1 MCAMTA
7 QSPQPTAAA
16 GSRPGAMPFAKYQP
30 FAPVPLADRQWP
42 NRSLDVAPRWCS
54 VDLRDGNQALIDP
67 MNVDEKLRLYELL
80 LEVGFVEIEVG
91 FPAASQPDFDFIR
104 GIIDR
109 GMVPPNV
116 TVQVLCQAR
125 QELIERTVEAIDGA
139 PNAIFH
145 LYNSTSELQR
155 RVVFN
160 MDRAGIVDLAVQGT
174 ALVKAGLKG
183 RPNVVFEYS
192 PESFTGTE
200 LDFAVDICAAV
211 ADEWGATAEAPII
224 VNLPSTVEMATPN
237 VYADQIEWFI
247 RHFPHRERIVVS
259 LHTHNDRGT
268 GVAATELAL
277 MAGAQRVEGTLF
289 GNGERTGNCD
299 LVTVAMNLFS
309 QGVDPQLDFRDMPR
323 IRKTVEAINKL
334 PVHERHPYAGDL
346 VFTAFS
352 GSHQDAIKKGMAR
365 VDRSSWEVPYLPI
378 DPADVG
384 SSYKETV
391 RVNSQSGKGGV
402 GFVLE
407 EHFGI
412 SLPRQ
417 MLVEFSKVVQALTE
431 KLDREVRPGEI
442 MQALKDEY
450 LVDGGPYKLVHYD
463 LGRGDDGAQY
473 CTAKLDV
480 PQGQVMVAGEGS
492 GPIEAFVNGMVT
504 TLNEPL
510 NVVDYHERALGA
522 GKDAQAICIV
532 AISDAGAVGDAGA
545 SRREGSE
552 APAETGV
559 CFGIGMSRNTVTAS
573 LTAIVSAVNRRWTT
587 QAR

>member
-1 MCAMTA
+1 MTT
-7 QSPQPTAAA
+7 QQQTAGRAA
-16 GSRPGAMPFAKYQP
+16 SGSRKGAMPYHKYQA
-30 FAPVPLADRQWP
+30 FEPVDLPDRQWP
-42 NRSLDVAPRWCS
+42 SAILTTSPRWCS

-67 MNVDEKLRLYELL
+67 MNVDEKLRMYELL

-104 GIIDR
+104 RIIDG
-109 GMVPPNV
+109 GMVPQGV

-125 QELIERTVEAIDGA
+125 PELIQRTVEALDGA
-139 PNAIFH
+139 PSAIFH

-160 MDRAGIVDLAVQGT
+160 MDRQGIIDLAVEGT
-174 ALVKAGLKG
+174 AVVRAGVGHLTDTDIH
-183 RPNVVFEYS
+183 FEYS

-211 ADEWGATAEAPII
+211 ADEWGATADQPII

-237 VYADQIEWFI
+237 IYADQIEWFA
-247 RHFPHRERIVVS
+247 RRFPDRERIVIS

-277 MAGAQRVEGTLF
+277 MAGAERVEGTLF

-309 QGVDPQLDFRDMPR
+309 QGVDPELDFRDMPR
-323 IRKTVEAINKL
+323 IRETVEGINKL

-365 VDRSSWEVPYLPI
+365 VDREHWEVPYLPI
-378 DPADVG
+378 DPSDVG

-407 EHFGI
+407 EHFGVA
-412 SLPRQ
+412 LPRE
-417 MLVEFSKVVQALTE
+417 MLVEFSKAVQALTE
-431 KLDREVRPGEI
+431 RLDREVRPDEI
-442 MQALKDEY
+442 FAALKDEY
-450 LVDGGPYKLVHYD
+450 LVEAGPYRLVDYQ
-463 LGRGDDGAQY
+463 LYRGDGDEQY
-473 CTAKLDV
+473 CAAKLEV
-480 PQGQVMVAGEGS
+480 PDGEVEVSGRGS
-492 GPIEAFVNGMVT
+492 GPIEAFVNGMVS

-510 NVVDYHERALGA
+510 NITDYHERAMGM
-522 GKDAQAICIV
+522 GKDASAICIV
-532 AISDAGAVGDAGA
+532 SIGDAEVA
-545 SRREGSE
+545 SE
-552 APAETGV
+552 ASAN
-559 CFGIGMSRNTVTAS
+559 CYGIGISKNTITAS
-573 LTAIVSAVNRRWTT
+573 LIAIVSAVNRRWK
-587 QAR
+587 R

>member
-1 MCAMTA
+1 MHV
-7 QSPQPTAAA
+7 QQQENISPVRV
-16 GSRPGAMPFAKYQP
+16 GSRKGAMPFDKYHA
-30 FAPVPLADRQWP
+30 FAPVNLPDRQWP
-42 NRSLDVAPRWCS
+42 GKMLKAAPRWCS

-80 LEVGFVEIEVG
+80 LEVGFMEIEVG

-104 GIIDR
+104 KIIDR
-109 GMVPPNV
+109 GMVPDDV
-116 TVQVLCQAR
+116 TIQVLCQAR
-125 QELIERTVEAIDGA
+125 AELIERTVEALQGA
-139 PNAIFH
+139 PSAIFH

-174 ALVKAGLKG
+174 A
-183 RPNVVFEYS
+183 VVREGVQHLADTKIQFEYS

-211 ADEWGATAEAPII
+211 ADEWGASAEAPII

-237 VYADQIEWFI
+237 VYADQIEWFG
-247 RHFPHRERIVVS
+247 RHFPGRDRIVVS

-277 MAGAQRVEGTLF
+277 MAGAERVEGTLF

-299 LVTVAMNLFS
+299 IVTVAMNLFS

-323 IRKTVEAINKL
+323 IRSTVESINKL

-365 VDRSSWEVPYLPI
+365 VDRAHWEVPYLPI

-402 GFVLE
+402 GFILE

-412 SLPRQ
+412 SLPRE

-431 KLDREVRPGEI
+431 ELDREVRPDEI
-442 MQALKDEY
+442 RQALLDEY
-450 LVDGGPYKLVHYD
+450 LVDGGPFRLVHYD
-463 LGRGDDGAQY
+463 LGHGDDGAQY

-480 PQGQVMVAGEGS
+480 PNGQVMVAGQGS
-492 GPIEAFVNGMVT
+492 GPIEAFVNGLVT

-522 GKDAQAICIV
+522 GKDASAICIV
-532 AISDAGAVGDAGA
+532 AIADANG
-545 SRREGSE
+545 R
-552 APAETGV
+552 
-559 CFGIGMSRNTVTAS
+559 CFGVGMSRNTVTAS
-573 LTAIVSAVNRRWTT
+573 LTAITSAVNRRWKPV
-587 QAR
+587 A